1 MEYEIE
7 LRRYFHQYP
16 EPSMEEYETAAKIET
31 ELTTM
36 GIPHRRVGK
45 TGVLGIV
52 TGAGTGDKN
61 VVILRA
67 DIDAL
72 RIQDEKDAPYRS
84 ERAGVAHACGH
95 DAHIAALLG
104 AARELSAHSAA
115 FSGEVRLVFQPGEEI
130 GKGAEDF
137 IVEGVAE
144 GACRV
149 FGVHMASDLPCGTI
163 GLTPGPNN
171 ASADYFKITVR
182 GKSAHISTPERGI
195 DAIAAVCGIVTA
207 LQTVATRQVSP
218 VNPVVIGVGRLN
230 AGDAYN
236 IVAEKAV
243 LEGTLRVLLPEVR
256 AELIKK
262 IETAVEKAANVIG
275 ANTTIEW
282 RPLASPLVNPPEVCA
297 EVQSLAREV
306 FGVENIVVNR
316 PFSFAA
322 DNFAMFQAHV
332 PGVYAYIGSSNPAF
346 PNTCVAHHNAHFD
359 IDEQSVIIAA
369 RLYKAYAL
377 HVLKGVL

>member
-1 MEYEIE
+1 MKYEIE
-7 LRRYFHQYP
+7 LRRYFHQRP
-16 EPSMEEYETAAKIET
+16 ELSMEEFETAAKIVT
-31 ELTTM
+31 ELTMM
-36 GIPHRRVGK
+36 GIPNRRVGK

-52 TGAGTGDKN
+52 TGTGTGDKN
-61 VVILRA
+61 AVILRA

-84 ERAGVAHACGH
+84 ERAGIAHACGH
-95 DAHIAALLG
+95 DAHTAALLG
-104 AARELSAHSAA
+104 AARELIAHSAT

-137 IVEGVAE
+137 IADGVAE

-149 FGVHMASDLPCGTI
+149 FGIHMASDLPCGTI

-171 ASADYFKITVR
+171 ASADYFRITVI

-195 DAIAAVCGIVTA
+195 DALTAVCGIVTA
-207 LQTVATRQVSP
+207 LQMVATRQVSP

-236 IVAEKAV
+236 IIAEKAV

-256 AELIKK
+256 AGIIKK
-262 IETAVEKAANVIG
+262 IEIAVEKAANVIG
-275 ANTTIEW
+275 ASTDIEW
-282 RPLASPLVNPPEVCA
+282 RPLASPLVNPPEICA
-297 EVQSLAREV
+297 EVQSLAREL
-306 FGVENIVVNR
+306 FGVENIIVNR

-322 DNFAMFQAHV
+322 DNFATFQDHV

-346 PNTCVAHHNAHFD
+346 PDTCMAHHNTHFD
-359 IDEQSVIIAA
+359 IDERSVLIAA
-369 RLYKAYAL
+369 RFYTAYAL
-377 HVLKGVL
+377 RVLKGAL

>member
-7 LRRYFHQYP
+7 LRRYFHRRP
-16 EPSMEEYETAAKIET
+16 EPSMEEFETAAKIET
-31 ELTTM
+31 ELTAL
-36 GIPHRRVGK
+36 GIPHRRIGK

-52 TGAGTGDKN
+52 TGSGRGDKN
-61 VVILRA
+61 VVMLRA

-84 ERAGVAHACGH
+84 ERAGVAHVCGH
-95 DAHIAALLG
+95 DAHTAALLG
-104 AARELSAHSAA
+104 AARELAAQSTA

-137 IVEGVAE
+137 IAAGIAEGV
-144 GACRV
+144 CRV
-149 FGVHMASDLPCGTI
+149 FGVHMASDLPCGAI

-171 ASADYFKITVR
+171 ASADYFKITVM

-195 DAIAAVCGIVTA
+195 DAIVAACSVITA
-207 LQTVATRQVSP
+207 LQTVATRQISP

-236 IVAEKAV
+236 IVAEKAI

-256 AELIKK
+256 AGLIQK
-262 IETAVEKAANVIG
+262 IETAVEKAATIVG
-275 ANTTIEW
+275 ANAVIEW
-282 RPLASPLVNPPEVCA
+282 SPLASPLINPPEICA
-297 EVQSLAREV
+297 EVQSLARGL
-306 FGVENIVVNR
+306 FGMENIIVNR

-322 DNFAMFQAHV
+322 DNFAVFQAHI
-332 PGVYAYIGSSNPAF
+332 PGVYAYIGSSNAAF
-346 PNTCVAHHNAHFD
+346 PDTCVAHHNAHFD
-359 IDEQSVIIAA
+359 IDERSILIAA
-369 RLYKAYAL
+369 RLYAAYAL
-377 HVLKGVL
+377 RILKEGV